1 MRRGRK
7 GVGEE
12 GERGEERRREERTR
26 EERGERSVKPM
37 KAPLSQGHTESQS
50 WNINASCE
58 LFVVTVRLHVICTF
72 VISFRGMGS
81 LQFTQLICVL
91 PAVWS
96 KKPCLQYFLPESDL
110 YLSLLPQAQAGGLLL
125 RKGGMAQNNTVRVLY
140 SSAQRAAD
148 KEEAE

>member
-12 GERGEERRREERTR
+12 GERGEEERG
-26 EERGERSVKPM
+26 EDERGERSVKPM

-50 WNINASCE
+50 WNVNASCE